1 MLEYYKPYIDDI
13 LSVQTEY
20 IIDSFNRIYNDIVI
34 LSENNILIGDM
45 NFSNIKIIIWDLD
58 DTFCKG
64 ILSEGGITPIAENI
78 KLVKKTFVYDTF
90 HSIII

>member
-1 MLEYYKPYIDDI
+1 MIYL

-45 NFSNIKIIIWDLD
+45 NFSNII
-58 DTFCKG
+58 FG
-64 ILSEGGITPIAENI
+64 INGIKAIDFDNY
-78 KLVKKTFVYDTF
+78 KR
-90 HSIII
+90 

>member
-1 MLEYYKPYIDDI
+1 MIYL

-45 NFSNIKIIIWDLD
+45 NFSNII
-58 DTFCKG
+58 FG
-64 ILSEGGITPIAENI
+64 INGIKVIDFDNYKRQQVDIFMEVQI
-78 KLVKKTFVYDTF
+78 K
-90 HSIII
+90 